1 MKWLTSILNSPL
13 KDLLPGKIRVWH
25 ILLLVVVVVAVLKL
39 RNPGGR
45 PFDGNHPVTP
55 PTPFVDIDDPNSILA
70 ALQTPFDADG
80 SPTPVVL
87 HLARACEA
95 VYANGETSVPRLFF
109 DTRFDRVVPVGF
121 ESNSA
126 VIGLKDDIGVVVFRG
141 TDEIND
147 WYTNLNLR
155 WDSVEHGRL
164 HSGFWSAYQ
173 SLREEIV
180 KELTS
185 RDLKQV
191 WICGHSLGGAMALC
205 CAYDLTT
212 TNTVPLAGVV
222 TFGQPK
228 LADRPLASH
237 ISKSLS
243 GRYLAVVA
251 DEDPVA
257 DTVPLCH
264 FCGSAVWFDG
274 DLVRFDRGRVEAM
287 QDGPPVFGAGPEYED
302 GEPFFRDVMTEE
314 ELRRKQEMLQ
324 EEENPPPRNPD
335 DPHVYASSLPFFRD
349 HNMSN
354 YIAKLQ
360 TYFASN
366 NSDEGR

>member
-1 MKWLTSILNSPL
+1 MKWLKSLLNSPL
-13 KDLLPGKIRVWH
+13 KDFLPGKVRLWH
-25 ILLLVVVVVAVLKL
+25 ILLLVIVVVTVLKL

-55 PTPFVDIDDPNSILA
+55 PTPFADIDDPKNILA
-70 ALQTPFDADG
+70 ALQTTFDADG

-121 ESNSA
+121 GSNSA
-126 VIGLKDDIGVVVFRG
+126 IVGLKDDIAVVVFRG
-141 TDEIND
+141 TDEIKD
-147 WYTNLNLR
+147 WYTNLNVR

-185 RDLKQV
+185 RDLKKV

-212 TNTVPLAGVV
+212 TNTVPIAGVV

-228 LADRPLASH
+228 LADRPLATH
-237 ISKSLS
+237 INSSLN
-243 GRYLAVVA
+243 GKYLAVVA

-287 QDGPPVFGAGPEYED
+287 QDGPPVFSAGPDDEA
-302 GEPFFRDVMTEE
+302 GEPFFQDVMSEE
-314 ELRRKQEMLQ
+314 ELRRKQEMLR
-324 EEENPPPRNPD
+324 EEEDPPPRNPD
-335 DPHVYASSLPFFRD
+335 DPPVYASSLPFFRD

-360 TYFASN
+360 TYFAAN
-366 NSDEGR
+366 NSDVGR

>member
-1 MKWLTSILNSPL
+1 MKWLKSFLNLPL
-13 KDLLPGKIRVWH
+13 KDFLPGKVRLWH
-25 ILLLVVVVVAVLKL
+25 ILLIAVVAVAALTL

-55 PTPFVDIDDPNSILA
+55 PTPFADIDDPKNILTT
-70 ALQTPFDADG
+70 LQTTFDADG
-80 SPTPVVL
+80 HPSPVVL

-109 DTRFDRVVPVGF
+109 DTRFDRVVPIGF
-121 ESNSA
+121 GSNSA
-126 VIGLKDDIGVVVFRG
+126 VVGLKDDMAVVVFRG
-141 TDEIND
+141 TDEIKD
-147 WYTNLNLR
+147 WYTNLNVR

-185 RDLKQV
+185 RELKQV

-205 CAYDLTT
+205 CAYDLSS
-212 TNTVPLAGVV
+212 TNTVPLSGVV

-228 LADRPLASH
+228 LADRSLAAH
-237 ISKSLS
+237 ISSSLS
-243 GRYLAVVA
+243 GKYLAVVA

-264 FCGSAVWFDG
+264 FCGSAIWFDG
-274 DLVRFDRGRVEAM
+274 ESVRFDRGRVEAM
-287 QDGPPVFGAGPEYED
+287 QDGPPVFGAGPDEEE
-302 GEPFFRDVMTEE
+302 GEPFFQDVMSEE
-314 ELRRKQEMLQ
+314 ELRRKQEKLRQ
-324 EEENPPPRNPD
+324 EENPPPRNPD
-335 DPHVYASSLPFFRD
+335 EPPVYASSLPFFRD

-366 NSDEGR
+366 NSDGGR